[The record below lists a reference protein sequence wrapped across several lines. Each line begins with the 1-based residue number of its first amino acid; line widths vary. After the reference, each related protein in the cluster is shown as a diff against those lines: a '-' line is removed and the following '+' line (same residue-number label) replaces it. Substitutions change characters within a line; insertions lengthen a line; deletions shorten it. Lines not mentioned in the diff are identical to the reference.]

1 MPRKSNSE
9 KDVVTA
15 AAAQPRRAPTAP
27 RAKHAAKPT
36 GTPATPARDPES
48 PARATAVAREPELSH
63 DEIARLAYALWEA
76 RGGQGGN
83 PEEDWRRAEEQLR
96 QRVFSATA

>member
-1 MPRKSNSE
+1 
-9 KDVVTA
+9 
-15 AAAQPRRAPTAP
+15 
-27 RAKHAAKPT
+27 
-36 GTPATPARDPES
+36 
-48 PARATAVAREPELSH
+48 
-63 DEIARLAYALWEA
+63 LAYALWEA